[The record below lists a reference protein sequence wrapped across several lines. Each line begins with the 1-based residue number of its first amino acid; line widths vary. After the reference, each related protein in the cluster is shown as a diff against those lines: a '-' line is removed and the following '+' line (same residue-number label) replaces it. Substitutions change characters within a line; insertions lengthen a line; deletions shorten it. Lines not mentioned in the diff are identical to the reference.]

1 MGHIFIFAQVV
12 DGDFIFWAFRYEEV
26 LNDFGMGA
34 RDLILF
40 CQVIDLG
47 FITTIVLHDILT
59 PGIFKSFNEF
69 FTVLFVVAE
78 EAPNFDFF
86 FFISFNC

>member
-1 MGHIFIFAQVV
+1 
-12 DGDFIFWAFRYEEV
+12 
-26 LNDFGMGA
+26 
-34 RDLILF
+34 
-40 CQVIDLG
+40 LG

-69 FTVLFVVAE
+69 FTVLFVAAE

-86 FFISFNC
+86 FSYHLIVRDYLILSLQ